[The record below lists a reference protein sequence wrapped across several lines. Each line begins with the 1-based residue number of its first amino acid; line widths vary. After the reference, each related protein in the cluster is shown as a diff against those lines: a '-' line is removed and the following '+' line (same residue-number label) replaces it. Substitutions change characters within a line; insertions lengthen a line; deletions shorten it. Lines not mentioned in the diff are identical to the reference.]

1 MSCCCNSVLYIGCFC
16 KNNGLTLD
24 FAAPADGETYRLS
37 LQYHQSFVA
46 VLSDETVAGE
56 PVFFNLS
63 TLNPFYEYRGQLL
76 DANGDAVILYDADS
90 VAYDCL
96 QFKPQTGGKN
106 GKSIPLTLTI

>member
-1 MSCCCNSVLYIGCFC
+1 M
-16 KNNGLTLD
+16 D